1 MMTNNL
7 FEAGTAANRI
17 PFLYFKKRAELKKRT
32 PNNVTV
38 AVLVS

>member
-17 PFLYFKKRAELKKRT
+17 PFLYFKKAEGLKKRAL
-32 PNNVTV
+32 NNVTV
-38 AVLVS
+38 AVVVM